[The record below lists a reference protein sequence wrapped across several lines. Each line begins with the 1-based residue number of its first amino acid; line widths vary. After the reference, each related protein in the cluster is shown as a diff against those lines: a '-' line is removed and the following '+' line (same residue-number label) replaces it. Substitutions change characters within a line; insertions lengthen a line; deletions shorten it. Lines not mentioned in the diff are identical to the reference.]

1 MTNQK
6 IETLI
11 NKFVAELQLA
21 TRAEVMDAI
30 RSAITGAAP
39 VPAGRVPK
47 LKIVEKNP
55 GKRTPEQIDQA
66 KDKVVALL
74 KKKGG
79 LRSEEI
85 QDALSLSGSELS
97 LPISHLMKAKVLKC
111 EGVARG
117 RKYWVR

>member
-6 IETLI
+6 IETLV
-11 NKFVAELQLA
+11 NQFVVDLQSA
-21 TRAEVMDAI
+21 TRAEVVNAI
-30 RSAITGAAP
+30 RSVVLDASPSI
-39 VPAGRVPK
+39 K
-47 LKIVEKNP
+47 KIARGMKVAEKNG

-85 QDALSLSGSELS
+85 QDATGLSASELS
-97 LPISHLMKAKVLKC
+97 LPLSHLMKAKVLKC